1 MQGTTGPTGAPGLQG
16 ENGIVGAKGYQGTHG
31 QFGKDVSKHQ
41 KRYSDHKNRAF
52 PTISNA
58 LNSASTEDY
67 TSFMEMISS
76 LSF

>member
-41 KRYSDHKNRAF
+41 KREKVFHHDIQTTR
-52 PTISNA
+52 
-58 LNSASTEDY
+58 TELFQQ
-67 TSFMEMISS
+67 SVM
-76 LSF
+76 L